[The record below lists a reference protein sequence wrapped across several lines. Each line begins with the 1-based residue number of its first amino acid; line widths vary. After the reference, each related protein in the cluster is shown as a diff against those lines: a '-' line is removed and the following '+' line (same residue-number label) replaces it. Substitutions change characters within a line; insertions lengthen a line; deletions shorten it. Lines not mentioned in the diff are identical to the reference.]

1 MKKVFLLIA
10 AILIMDTAKTYSQAQ
25 FVDDLFTNY
34 SKYKIEQLQ
43 QRRFDAKTY
52 FQIIDSLVTAGGEM
66 IEKKKLGESFKGFPI
81 SLYKIGNG
89 KIKVLLWS
97 QMHGDEATASHAIL
111 DIFNFFI
118 QHKNCTD
125 KECESILD
133 QCTLLFI
140 PLLNPDGARKFER
153 RNFQEIDINRDALRL
168 QTPEGKILKQVQND
182 FKPDFGFN
190 LHDQLTTY
198 SVGKTGKPASM
209 SLLAPAFNPEK
220 EINDTRQR
228 AIQMCVLISET
239 VQKYYPGFVA
249 RYDDEFEPRAFGDNI
264 QAWGTSTILIESG
277 GYFNDPEK
285 QEVRK
290 MNFIALMNAF
300 HSIANRTYAAANNEE
315 YFNIPENDRLLFHL
329 LIKNCSVQKEN
340 YTYTID
346 LGINYSERFDST
358 RNKYIEK
365 YEMVDLGDLSTYASY
380 DTIDVQ
386 GLQIN
391 IGKVHPEIIS
401 SFEKLQE
408 FDHKKLVAEG
418 FTTII
423 YQGDKFFEAELNLA
437 LRQMIS
443 TIKEPLRESQK
454 FMGHSAN
461 FYFTDDKNVVRKV
474 ISNGK
479 LVFEK

>member
-1 MKKVFLLIA
+1 MHTV
-10 AILIMDTAKTYSQAQ
+10 KTHSQPQ
-25 FVDDLFTNY
+25 FTDDLFINY
-34 SKYKIEQLQ
+34 SKYKVEQLQ
-43 QRRFDAKTY
+43 QRRFEAKTY
-52 FQIIDSLVTAGGEM
+52 FQIIDSLAAAGGKM
-66 IEKKKLGESFKGFPI
+66 IEKTKLGESFKGFPI

-89 KIKVLLWS
+89 KTKILLWS
-97 QMHGDEATASHAIL
+97 QMHGDEATASQAIL

-118 QHKNCTD
+118 QHKDCSD
-125 KECESILD
+125 EECQSILNE
-133 QCTLLFI
+133 CTLLFI
-140 PLLNPDGARKFER
+140 PLLNPDGAKKFER

-182 FKPDFGFN
+182 YKPDFGFN

-198 SVGKTGKPASM
+198 SVGKTGKPASL
-209 SLLAPAFNPEK
+209 SLLAPAFNPK
-220 EINDTRQR
+220 KDINDIRQR
-228 AIQMCVLISET
+228 AIQMCALISET
-239 VQKYYPGFVA
+239 IQKYYPGFVA

-277 GYFNDPEK
+277 GFFSDPEK

-300 HSIANRTYAAANNEE
+300 NSIANRSYASLHNED

-340 YTYTID
+340 HTYTID

-365 YEMVDLGDLSTYASY
+365 YEVTDLGDLSTYAAYES
-380 DTIDVQ
+380 IDAE
-386 GLQIN
+386 GLKIN

-408 FDHKKLVAEG
+408 IDHKNLLVEG
-418 FTTII
+418 FTTLI
-423 YQGDKFFEAELNLA
+423 YQGDKFMGEEFDVT

-454 FMGHSAN
+454 LLGHSAN
-461 FYFTDDKNVVRKV
+461 FYFTDEMGIIKKV
-474 ISNGK
+474 ISNGQ
-479 LVFEK
+479 LVFEQ

>member
-1 MKKVFLLIA
+1 MKKVFFLIA
-10 AILIMDTAKTYSQAQ
+10 TILLMHTVKTHSQLQ
-25 FVDDLFTNY
+25 FIDDLFINY
-34 SKYKIEQLQ
+34 SKYKVEQIQ
-43 QRRFDAKTY
+43 QRRFEAKTY
-52 FQIIDSLVTAGGEM
+52 FQIIDSLVAAGGEM
-66 IEKKKLGESFKGFPI
+66 ILKTKLGKSFKGFPI

-97 QMHGDEATASHAIL
+97 QMHGDEATASQAIL

-140 PLLNPDGARKFER
+140 PLLNPDGMRKFER

-182 FKPDFGFN
+182 YKPDFGFN

-198 SVGKTGKPASM
+198 SVGKTRKPASI
-209 SLLAPAFNPEK
+209 SLLAPAFNHEK
-220 EINDTRQR
+220 DIDDIRQR
-228 AIQMCVLISET
+228 AIQMCVLIRET
-239 VQKYYPGFVA
+239 IQKYYPGFVA

-300 HSIANRTYAAANNEE
+300 NSIANRSYASLHNEE
-315 YFNIPENDRLLFHL
+315 YFNIPENDKLLFHL

-340 YTYTID
+340 HTYTID
-346 LGINYSERFDST
+346 LGINYSERLDST

-365 YEMVDLGDLSTYASY
+365 YEVVDLGDLSTYASY
-380 DTIDVQ
+380 DTIDVK
-386 GLQIN
+386 GLKIN
-391 IGKVHPEIIS
+391 IGNVYPEIVT
-401 SFEKLQE
+401 SFEKL
-408 FDHKKLVAEG
+408 KKIDYETLWAEG
-418 FTTII
+418 FTTLI
-423 YQGDKFFEAELNLA
+423 YQGDKFFEEELNVT

-454 FMGHSAN
+454 LLGHSAN
-461 FYFTDDKNVVRKV
+461 FYFTDEMGIIKKV
-474 ISNGK
+474 ISNGQ
-479 LVFEK
+479 LVFEQ

>member
-1 MKKVFLLIA
+1 MKKVFLLIT
-10 AILIMDTAKTYSQAQ
+10 AILIMDTAKTFSQTQ

-34 SKYKIEQLQ
+34 PKFKIEQIQ

-52 FQIIDSLVTAGGEM
+52 FQIIDSLVAASDEM
-66 IEKKKLGESFKGFPI
+66 IEKSILGESFKGFPI
-81 SLYKIGNG
+81 SLYNIGNG

-97 QMHGDEATASHAIL
+97 QMHGDEATASQAIL

-118 QHKNCTD
+118 QHKNCSD
-125 KECESILD
+125 KECGSILD

-140 PLLNPDGARKFER
+140 PLLNPDGAKKFER

-182 FKPDFGFN
+182 YKPDFGFN

-198 SVGKTGKPASM
+198 SVGKTGKPASI

-220 EINDTRQR
+220 DINNIRQR
-228 AIQMCVLISET
+228 ALQMCVLIRET

-300 HSIANRTYAAANNEE
+300 NSIANRSYASLHNED
-315 YFNIPENDRLLFHL
+315 YFNIPENDKLLFHL
-329 LIKNCSVQKEN
+329 LIKNCTVQKET

-346 LGINYSERFDST
+346 LGINYSERFDTT
-358 RNKYIEK
+358 RNKYVQKFE
-365 YEMVDLGDLSTYASY
+365 VADLGDLSTYSSY
-380 DTIDVQ
+380 DTIDVK
-386 GLQIN
+386 GLKIN
-391 IGKVHPEIIS
+391 IGSVYPEIVN
-401 SFEKLQE
+401 SFKEL
-408 FDHKKLVAEG
+408 KKIDYETLWAEG

-423 YQGDKFFEAELNLA
+423 YQGDKFFEDELNIA

-443 TIKEPLRESQK
+443 TLKEPLRESQK
-454 FMGHSAN
+454 FIGHSAN
-461 FYFTDDKNVVRKV
+461 FYFTDERGRIKKV
-474 ISNGK
+474 ISNGQ
-479 LVFEK
+479 LVFEQ